1 MEEKVPGPQVGWG
14 VREVEV
20 SSTASQT
27 HHIFIVLGAA
37 CTCGILLDAR
47 RILGM
52 RPRAHHGTLL
62 SLEAFDE
69 KRQCTMGSDIAIHIH
84 SGTCYVLG
92 TLQEHHPFISAHFLD
107 ILSLDSLLITAF
119 CAPCLKILSGLRL
132 WHMLKVDVQDWWQK
146 KAILY

>member
-1 MEEKVPGPQVGWG
+1 MEEEVPGPQVGWG

-27 HHIFIVLGAA
+27 YHIFIVLGAA

-92 TLQEHHPFISAHFLD
+92 TSRSIIPLFLPTFWTF
-107 ILSLDSLLITAF
+107 SLWTAF
-119 CAPCLKILSGLRL
+119 
-132 WHMLKVDVQDWWQK
+132 
-146 KAILY
+146 